1 MDVAFLNLEEAS
13 ELLHELQTVGV
24 KLYPPLFSL
33 KLFSVAVEKNN
44 KHEPCSPKKLPL
56 CENLCIIHI
65 GDEYTFVCHQRL
77 LHDHTNGYADAQ
89 QLPYYVCIDED
100 LRSPTLVITDVLLS
114 HHMCA

>member
-13 ELLHELQTVGV
+13 ELLHGLQTVGV
-24 KLYPPLFSL
+24 KSYPHCSLSSYFPLPW
-33 KLFSVAVEKNN
+33 KKVINT
-44 KHEPCSPKKLPL
+44 EPCSPKKLPL

-89 QLPYYVCIDED
+89 QLHYVCIDED